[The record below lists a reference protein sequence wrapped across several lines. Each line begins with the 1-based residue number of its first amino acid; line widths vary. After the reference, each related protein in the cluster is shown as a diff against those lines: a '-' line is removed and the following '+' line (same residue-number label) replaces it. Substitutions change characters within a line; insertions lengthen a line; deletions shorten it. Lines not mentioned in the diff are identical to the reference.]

1 MEYKNNIKS
10 VTNKDYLTFDE
21 LTDIIVRGYGEEKED
36 GTMVMDGG
44 TMKSYLRSILGDE
57 NSVTMAIS
65 VHNSSQLKNVV
76 TWYYDVDNGYGFL
89 QEKLSRG

>member
-65 VHNSSQLKNVV
+65 VHNSQQLQACMYWK
-76 TWYYDVDNGYGFL
+76 YDVKGGQGVL
-89 QEKLSRG
+89 IAK

>member
-36 GTMVMDGG
+36 GTMVMDSI
-44 TMKSYLRSILGDE
+44 TMKSYLLSILGDE
-57 NSVTMAIS
+57 SSVTAAIS
-65 VHNSSQLKNVV
+65 VNNSPQLRESMY
-76 TWYYDVDNGYGFL
+76 WRYDVKSGQGVL
-89 QEKLSRG
+89 IAK

>member
-65 VHNSSQLKNVV
+65 VHNSQQLQACMYWK
-76 TWYYDVDNGYGFL
+76 YDVKGGHGVL
-89 QEKLSRG
+89 IAK

>member
-10 VTNKDYLTFDE
+10 VTNKDYLTFNE

-44 TMKSYLRSILGDE
+44 TMKSYLLSILGDE
-57 NSVTMAIS
+57 SSVTAAIS
-65 VHNSSQLKNVV
+65 VYNSPQLRERMY
-76 TWYYDVDNGYGFL
+76 WRYDVKSGYGVL
-89 QEKLSRG
+89 IAK